1 MEQTVING
9 AAPYLPEEISI
20 NILKRLPVNSL
31 IRFQCVC
38 KHWEN
43 LFKTPSFIAAHL
55 CQSHQN
61 PSFIFSHD
69 HLLNNLPL
77 RLLDCEM
84 QLRDVQKAPLFDS
97 LASASCDN
105 IVGSSNGLLCL
116 VIRVCS
122 RFPSLLVWNPVTGDG
137 IKAPISRIVDM
148 YDDHYVLGYVLGFG
162 FSPLD
167 NDYKIVAIYN
177 ENSGLV
183 SGVDLYS
190 LSRRSW
196 KEIEFRNLE
205 KVSCYCS
212 RFSSNNKG
220 AIFTRGFKLGKGM
233 EGVDVIVS
241 FDMAKEV
248 FTLISW
254 PPLWG
259 NLHCNLALYEDKPAV
274 ITTSAMRASSNVSS
288 NVDLWVM
295 EEDMSSSGERWSWI
309 KKFTS
314 DPHPWA
320 FIPGTIWINEIVVS
334 GIEIGGDIKKNERRL
349 CLFNIATNEFKTLE
363 ISQYNPQNYVNY
375 VESLVPV

>member
-61 PSFIFSHD
+61 PSFIFFHD

-137 IKAPISRIVDM
+137 IKVPISRIVDM

-205 KVSCYCS
+205 K
-212 RFSSNNKG
+212 
-220 AIFTRGFKLGKGM
+220 ARGWR
-233 EGVDVIVS
+233 VDVIVS

-274 ITTSAMRASSNVSS
+274 ITTSAIGASS

-334 GIEIGGDIKKNERRL
+334 GIEIGGDIKKNERRA

-363 ISQYNPQNYVNY
+363 ISKYNPHNFVNY

>member
-1 MEQTVING
+1 MEQAVING

-61 PSFIFSHD
+61 PSFIFSLD

-137 IKAPISRIVDM
+137 IKVPISRIVDM
-148 YDDHYVLGYVLGFG
+148 YDDHYVLGFG

-220 AIFTRGFKLGKGM
+220 AIFSHGLKLGMGM
-233 EGVDVIVS
+233 EGVEVIVS

-259 NLHCNLALYEDKPAV
+259 NLHCNLVVYEDKPAV
-274 ITTSAMRASSNVSS
+274 ITASAVGVTS

-295 EEDMSSSGERWSWI
+295 EEDINSSGERWSWI

-320 FIPGTIWINEIVVS
+320 FIPGTIWRNEIVMSAV
-334 GIEIGGDIKKNERRL
+334 EIGEREKNQRRRCL

-363 ISQYNPQNYVNY
+363 IPKHHRFNFVNY

>member
-61 PSFIFSHD
+61 PSFIFSQD

-97 LASASCDN
+97 LASASCSN

-137 IKAPISRIVDM
+137 IKVPISRIVNM
-148 YDDHYVLGYVLGFG
+148 YDDHYYALGFG

-177 ENSGLV
+177 DENSGLV
-183 SGVDLYS
+183 SVVDLYS

-205 KVSCYCS
+205 NVSCYWS

-220 AIFTRGFKLGKGM
+220 AIFTHGLKLGKGM

-254 PPLWG
+254 PPSPFWG
-259 NLHCNLALYEDKPAV
+259 NLHCNLAVYEDNPAV
-274 ITTSAMRASSNVSS
+274 ITVSAVGVPS

-295 EEDMSSSGERWSWI
+295 EEDISSSGERWSWI

-314 DPHPWA
+314 DPYPWA
-320 FIPGTIWINEIVVS
+320 FTPGTIWKNEIVLSAV
-334 GIEIGGDIKKNERRL
+334 EIGEREKNQRRRCL
-349 CLFNIATNEFKTLE
+349 CLFNIATNKFMTLE
-363 ISQYNPQNYVNY
+363 IPKHHRFNFVNY